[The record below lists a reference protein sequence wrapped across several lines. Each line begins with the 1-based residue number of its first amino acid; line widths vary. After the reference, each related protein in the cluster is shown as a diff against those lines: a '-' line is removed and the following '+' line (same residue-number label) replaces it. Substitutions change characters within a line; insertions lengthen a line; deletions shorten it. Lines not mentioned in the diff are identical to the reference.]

1 MNFVFRFAAIAA
13 AFALPVAAQNAI
25 SARAGMINVADGDVY
40 IVDGKGGEPQR
51 VEPKPSELIEVKE
64 GQILRTAEGRS
75 EVLLTPGA
83 FLRMGEESS
92 FKLIGN
98 RLSDVRLDV
107 LTGSVLVEVVE
118 LLEGN
123 SLTILTKD
131 ATASVVKPGIYRFD
145 AEPGRVRVYQG
156 EVKVEIAGVPQTLK
170 GSRELVAAAGSW
182 SPAKFDDKEGDPL
195 FRWAKRRSGYI
206 AMANV
211 SAARTAKDSFSCGS
225 RCGMWAFN
233 PYFGFATYLPYRDTL
248 RNPFGFYFYTPY
260 SVMAVFA
267 PRPVYA
273 PSYGGGGGGYDG
285 GWVRGAYSGGASS
298 LPSRSYGGG
307 YSGGSVASA
316 PAASAPAA
324 SAPVRGGESA
334 GARGG
339 SSAGGRGQ

>member
-1 MNFVFRFAAIAA
+1 MRHALRIVAAAAIAA
-13 AFALPVAAQNAI
+13 LPALAQNAI
-25 SARAGMINVADGDVY
+25 SARAGMVNVADGEIWVIDA
-40 IVDGKGGEPQR
+40 KGGEPQR
-51 VEPKPSELIEVKE
+51 VEPKPSELFEVKE
-64 GQILRTAEGRS
+64 GQTLKTTEGRA

-92 FKLIGN
+92 FKLVGN

-118 LLEGN
+118 YLDGN
-123 SLTILTKD
+123 GITILTKD
-131 ATASVVKPGIYRFD
+131 ATATLLKAGIYRID
-145 AEPGRVRVYQG
+145 GEPGRIRVYSG
-156 EVKVEIAGVPQTLK
+156 EARVEIAGKTETLK
-170 GSRELVAAAGSW
+170 GSRELIASAGGW
-182 SPAKFDDKEGDPL
+182 TAAKFDDKEGDAL

-248 RNPFGFYFYTPY
+248 RNPFGYYFYTPY

-273 PSYGGGGGGYDG
+273 PGYGGGGGMGGG
-285 GWVRGAYSGGASS
+285 GWARGGYSDGVSS
-298 LPSRSYGGG
+298 MPSRSSTAS

-316 PAASAPAA
+316 PSAPAA
-324 SAPVRGGESA
+324 SAPAARGGDGA